1 MAETPKRKIISQTPF
16 ELIETNK
23 VPFIAGLVV
32 FLFLM
37 GYFLY
42 KAQTKHKPVMTDNR
56 PAPQVD
62 IGQKESGQ
70 RWFED
75 EKYGDSNYSMKK
87 IAVNTTPQ
95 TPQEIEKQVMTNQEI
110 DYKQEEINDDYSA
123 KLEIEKLEK
132 KQEVEAKKLE
142 YAAATSPMNVDV
154 PPAPGTKPSAAI
166 NIPALPSA
174 LTDNSALAQV
184 TKGIKLPGAAQQA
197 APDLNNQDEK
207 LDFLKDKG
215 NDEGDYLKYNLEKP
229 KSKYEIQAGTYM
241 PATLIGGINSD
252 VPGPVTAQ
260 VSENVYDSVT
270 GNDILIPQGS
280 RLIGTYDSKISYGQN
295 RAIVVWNRVIFPGG
309 KSIDLGSMQGIDISG
324 FAGLHDRVNNH
335 YLRIYGNALLLGFM
349 GAGYDL
355 LNNQQSNNNNG
366 QFNAQQAVAANVGQK
381 MSDVASQTLQKNM
394 DVQPTIT
401 IPNGYRFNV
410 IVLKDMLLE
419 KIDDVEGSLSYT
431 N

>member
-1 MAETPKRKIISQTPF
+1 MAETPKRKNISQTPY

-23 VPFIAGLVV
+23 VPFIACLVV
-32 FLFLM
+32 FLLLM

-87 IAVNTTPQ
+87 IVVNTTPQ

-154 PPAPGTKPSAAI
+154 PPAPGTKPNAAI

-174 LTDNSALAQV
+174 LTENSALTQV

-229 KSKYEIQAGTYM
+229 KSKYEIQAGTYI
-241 PATLIGGINSD
+241 PSILIGGINSD

-260 VSENVYDSVT
+260 VSQNVYDSVT

-309 KSIDLGSMQGIDISG
+309 KSIDLGSMQGLDISG

-431 N
+431 S